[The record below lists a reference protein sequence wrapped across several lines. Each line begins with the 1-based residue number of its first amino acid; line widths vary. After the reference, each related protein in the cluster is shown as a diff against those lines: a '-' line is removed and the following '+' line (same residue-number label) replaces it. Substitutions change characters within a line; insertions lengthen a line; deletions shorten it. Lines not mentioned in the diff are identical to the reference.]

1 MTKWYVTV
9 DKYCSYPDENSAVWT
24 LSRDPDD
31 TGWETD
37 SGCSGYGMMK
47 ADAEELANAA
57 DRIEQLEAA
66 LRNCCDKWENGNG
79 ICEWLEAVDEAR
91 SALGEKKDG

>member
-66 LRNCCDKWENGNG
+66 LRKIGEGDVCVSLMMHPAQCGR
-79 ICEWLEAVDEAR
+79 AYQAR
-91 SALGEKKDG
+91 AALGEKE